1 LDGLTRAADAAE
13 AVIQA
18 ELEDPL
24 NGVFNAPS
32 NDITRPHHR
41 SKIDADPESQAF
53 IRPHVMTQ
61 TFAQAPTAVAAN
73 FRPDRRA
80 TAAGGTAKARN
91 PQPANR
97 LESRLP
103 TYTRLKLAVVDPFER
118 YPPNLLNT
126 LRGTAHLRA
135 GRQRVQPASGGKP
148 RFLRPH
154 PGIADHLPQGRMLRL
169 PAQFFNRAL

>member
-1 LDGLTRAADAAE
+1 MPKLRAQARAGTEALDGLTRAADAAE

-41 SKIDADPESQAF
+41 SKIDADRESQAF
-53 IRPHVMTQ
+53 IRARVMTQ

-126 LRGTAHLRA
+126 LRGQRLGRTGRMSLSEWQGRRRA
-135 GRQRVQPASGGKP
+135 GSHGHGTRIS
-148 RFLRPH
+148 
-154 PGIADHLPQGRMLRL
+154 
-169 PAQFFNRAL
+169 